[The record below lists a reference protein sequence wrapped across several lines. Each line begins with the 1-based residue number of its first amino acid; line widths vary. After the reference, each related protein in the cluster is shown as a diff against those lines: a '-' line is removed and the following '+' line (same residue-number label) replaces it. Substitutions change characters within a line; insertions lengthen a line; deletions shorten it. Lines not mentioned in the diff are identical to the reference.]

1 MFFNKIESWTKKQ
14 LLAITIICYLVY
26 FAVVVLSPTITIMI
40 KYQVFK
46 HSEQMRNITGF
57 GIIVIVIC
65 GLASYIFVKKV
76 TSKLPQTSTSQRKL
90 KFAIETIFDCLPL
103 AICLYAMFA
112 VRDDLALAFSTM
124 KICMWYFLVGILFN
138 GLFIKFIDAEWK
150 IREDALKNKEI
161 AKREGVV

>member
-1 MFFNKIESWTKKQ
+1 MFFNKIESWNKKTMWVV
-14 LLAITIICYLVY
+14 TIICYILY
-26 FAVVVLSPTITIMI
+26 FSIVVLAPTITIMI
-40 KYQVFK
+40 KYQVFQ
-46 HSEQMRNITGF
+46 HSEKMKNITGF
-57 GIIVIVIC
+57 GIIVVVIC

-76 TSKLPQTSTSQRKL
+76 TAKLPQTSTGERRL

-124 KICMWYFLVGILFN
+124 KICMWYFLIGILFN

-150 IREDALKNKEI
+150 LRDEAKKNKEI